1 MEVQPKQEPKLA
13 ASKKVIR
20 RKKPVKRVKSATQ
33 SLEQK
38 ATAATQPITSSGT
51 GLMDNGK
58 EGSSFIEPCVRFE
71 GSKHLLEKLV
81 ESDNAPTIVSVGCS
95 SIDNKTNSWVSYKIT
110 TKGNRVIKFE
120 VGEPNMRLITVD
132 EAKVNFVN
140 TFMDTEH

>member
-1 MEVQPKQEPKLA
+1 MTPSIESKQ
-13 ASKKVIR
+13 
-20 RKKPVKRVKSATQ
+20 
-33 SLEQK
+33 
-38 ATAATQPITSSGT
+38 TAATPQNTF
-51 GLMDNGK
+51 K
-58 EGSSFIEPCVRFE
+58 ETEFIEPCVRFE
-71 GSKHLLEKLV
+71 GSEHLLEKLI
-81 ESDNAPTIVSVGCS
+81 EDDNAPTIVSIGCS